1 VPTGARRCCTK
12 GGEFDLIAVG
22 RAVLQD
28 PEWALKIKAG
38 SHHELRD
45 YDAKSLQ
52 TYF

>member
-1 VPTGARRCCTK
+1 MTARLDR
-12 GGEFDLIAVG
+12 GEFDLVAIG

-28 PEWALKIKAG
+28 PEWVAENQ
-38 SHHELRD
+38 SRPPHELRD